1 MLGVRLSSIYAGYLK
16 LYGSRDRSFRQGVS
30 ALSELC
36 VVGSERTQLLEEA
49 VSQTAR
55 VLDSESHERTLCAA
69 LEALRHWATTPRVP
83 LCAALPRMY
92 QKNLSAKSTTQL
104 VRIAYTSLIALGL
117 HAGGAEPG
125 DGAALRPLLTKA
137 ADKAVQQPTQPL
149 VVSEGISAMLGLVA
163 LDSERALPTTGAWA
177 ALTHPTRPTILH
189 ERALAAA
196 PDDVLIQ
203 VVLLCRTLLEN
214 YPCVASE
221 QNSPVYKAFILVL
234 LSPIKA
240 VRDAALEEVKSLLA
254 NEERALLAKY
264 LVTKLNEVLEEGKIF
279 TSKEKTPPEEKTS
292 DVTGKMILD
301 CVQALCSYKENDLVY
316 YIKPKRERE
325 QLTLRSKRTQEPPK
339 TTVPLKRV
347 KLTVKLPPKPEKP
360 KPPPP
365 PPGIKCAICRHLS
378 KTPQANSNH
387 LRSHTV
393 TFTSSKLA
401 CNACREWFSDAEA
414 AAAHHRRHEARSKAY
429 MCRTCRARRATYKQ
443 YLAHTESGDCVPW
456 DEVPD
461 VQCSECWKYFPTDNL
476 RTQHKCPG
484 EEGRPGG
491 KCSKCSR
498 TYTLMKNLKK
508 HESTC
513 TAKKRGK
520 VPIDPELMAKVRPIQ
535 VRTVRCDPLLERVQN
550 GHYDISDV
558 PENYGLDPDRVYPY
572 INSASLNFNRMVN
585 IKTDLLDFYC
595 EEDYIHWDSDNSTE
609 DEIVEKD
616 KEVDSLT
623 TLSLKTLFS
632 QKCLGRVP
640 RKKRKVKT
648 EKSMFDSILGNDF
661 DMSKDINSII
671 DNLGDDDDAETKTED
686 VNNDSKI
693 SDATVSVGID
703 SEDKDREVNVTDES
717 ANLDDSNKK
726 VKSED
731 NDKVD
736 GVSVS
741 NDESKNNVEDE
752 SKVSGGSYDKLQVN
766 NSEGK
771 VQLDESSNGKPEAND
786 KSDDYEQINDST
798 DDKAKINDSSDDKLS
813 ECNADGKNTNEDSV
827 EKINDENE
835 SSKGIEVDKMEVN
848 EKSIDKNNHE
858 TDPSKNVIESES
870 IGDDINI
877 DSRVS
882 KKEENGEQHCEN
894 LDFNEKEVEKLNI
907 ETNENIK
914 DTPDAVNVVDSTN
927 IDKDSLRV
935 SDVDLRIDSKE
946 NKNVPEN
953 DKNPE
958 DKKSDENVTEA
969 SGEVSTDCD
978 IVKSR
983 DLTAK
988 GADDIKETI
997 ENDIKQSVE
1006 VNDTIIPEKDK
1017 GNGVRSMET
1026 DKEDFIDSETGD
1038 KKENIEQSD
1047 LTDEHIQKPGD
1058 DNSLTNET
1066 QKINDDTV
1074 KMNGDFDGRTVKT
1087 KTDELTDSEIDD
1099 KKLMDALNEHI
1110 GETDENDVTNDKAV
1124 DADRATDKDAKAFE
1138 VKRTDEQH
1146 TYDNTHEN
1154 KITLEDLVPSEE
1166 KTTPSMDLDSI
1177 SDDEFNFDS

>member
-1 MLGVRLSSIYAGYLK
+1 MNRQINSKIDKNSIYELYRACRLCGAGAGYKMPIIQNVIDADGDEVDLK
-16 LYGSRDRSFRQGVS
+16 QKIRECVQIEVHQDDKMPPLIC
-30 ALSELC
+30 ELC
-36 VVGSERTQLLEEA
+36 VDKVNDFYVFLDLCRQTNKRTRQRLGLPMQSTHKGNSDSGDCILGMTEPVYVNDDSDEPLSKSSPRNSKHKGSKSNKPLVKVKVEKPEPRDSRHSRGVKSSPHAGQKRPAPPEPGPRVTRH
-49 VSQTAR
+49 AR
-55 VLDSESHERTLCAA
+55 NTNDDNITLNT
-69 LEALRHWATTPRVP
+69 LRHHSKRSPSS
-83 LCAALPRMY
+83 LPP
-92 QKNLSAKSTTQL
+92 APKS
-104 VRIAYTSLIALGL
+104 
-117 HAGGAEPG
+117 
-125 DGAALRPLLTKA
+125 
-137 ADKAVQQPTQPL
+137 
-149 VVSEGISAMLGLVA
+149 
-163 LDSERALPTTGAWA
+163 
-177 ALTHPTRPTILH
+177 IL
-189 ERALAAA
+189 
-196 PDDVLIQ
+196 
-203 VVLLCRTLLEN
+203 
-214 YPCVASE
+214 
-221 QNSPVYKAFILVL
+221 K
-234 LSPIKA
+234 
-240 VRDAALEEVKSLLA
+240 
-254 NEERALLAKY
+254 
-264 LVTKLNEVLEEGKIF
+264 
-279 TSKEKTPPEEKTS
+279 KE
-292 DVTGKMILD
+292 
-301 CVQALCSYKENDLVY
+301 
-316 YIKPKRERE
+316 PKRERE

-513 TAKKRGK
+513 TAKKRGE

-595 EEDYIHWDSDNSTE
+595 EDDYIHWDSDNSTE

-671 DNLGDDDDAETKTED
+671 DNLGDDDDTETKTED

-786 KSDDYEQINDST
+786 KSDDNEQINDST
-798 DDKAKINDSSDDKLS
+798 DDKAKINDSSDDKLF

-858 TDPSKNVIESES
+858 TDPSTNVTESES

-877 DSRVS
+877 DSSVS

-894 LDFNEKEVEKLNI
+894 LDFNEKEVEKLNV

-935 SDVDLRIDSKE
+935 SDVDLRSDSKE

-958 DKKSDENVTEA
+958 DKKSDETEA

-1058 DNSLTNET
+1058 DNSLTSET

-1074 KMNGDFDGRTVKT
+1074 KMNGDFDGRTDKT

-1110 GETDENDVTNDKAV
+1110 GETDENDVTNDKTV

-1154 KITLEDLVPSEE
+1154 KITLEDLVPSKE
-1166 KTTPSMDLDSI
+1166 KPTPSMDLDSI